1 MHTDSGSALEGSG
14 QTLLVTAL
22 IYLNR
27 DWQEGDGGELRVFPY
42 PFAPQKIAPL
52 EGRMVLFEPRM
63 VHDVLPN
70 FRRRRHRGEPQP
82 LQPLLSRGQPERPDP
97 SIAAAPSP
105 TPYAMRATQAL
116 LLHHLVLGQPRR
128 DVLEADRPRH
138 APQDAGATF
147 DRGSRRSRRAV
158 AAQARPSALVRALA
172 AAQPTAV
179 LPARDA
185 NVPCARRERGRRDLG
200 DA

>member
-70 FRRRRHRGEPQP
+70 YKKRCAARASTLCHLRVP
-82 LQPLLSRGQPERPDP
+82 LK
-97 SIAAAPSP
+97 IASGVCCAPFSC
-105 TPYAMRATQAL
+105 
-116 LLHHLVLGQPRR
+116 PRY
-128 DVLEADRPRH
+128 P
-138 APQDAGATF
+138 
-147 DRGSRRSRRAV
+147 
-158 AAQARPSALVRALA
+158 
-172 AAQPTAV
+172 
-179 LPARDA
+179 
-185 NVPCARRERGRRDLG
+185 
-200 DA
+200 